1 MVRESSQAGGR
12 VALPPMSTTNVLAFR
27 RSGFTLVRFKGI
39 PVTLGYTWL
48 LLAAV
53 VVIVYAPIVQRSVPG
68 LGTGAALVVAALFAV
83 TLLVSV
89 FLHELGHAL
98 VSLRAGIGVRRINL
112 DALGGFTEMDREAP
126 GPGTAA
132 AIALAGPAVSAVLG
146 GIGLAGLFLTIP
158 GSLIWQFAFQVCVAN
173 LLVAVYN
180 LLPGLPLDGGKA
192 LQAGIWAVTGDRWT
206 GYRVA
211 GWAGRVVA
219 VATVAGGL
227 WLFAENWFSAFG
239 LVLLVFVA
247 FELWRGAT
255 SAIRAARMGP
265 RVKALDAAA
274 LARPVVLVP
283 ASATLGEALSAAA
296 GLEVVAVDDKPV
308 GVLDRA
314 AAEAVPADQVAAMP
328 LAGLLRS
335 TAQIPGLG
343 AELKGQALVDVIG
356 KSGADRFFVV
366 DEGRLTGLLYTAD
379 VVKALR

>member
-1 MVRESSQAGGR
+1 
-12 VALPPMSTTNVLAFR
+12 MSTTNVLAFR

-68 LGTGAALVVAALFAV
+68 LGAGAALIVAALFAV

-98 VSLRAGIGVRRINL
+98 VSLRAGIGVRQINL

-126 GPGTAA
+126 KPSTAA

-146 GIGLAGLFLTIP
+146 GIGLAGLFLTVP
-158 GSLIWQFAFQVCVAN
+158 GSLIWQFSFQICVAN

-192 LQAGIWAVTGDRWT
+192 LQAGIWAATGDRWT
-206 GYRVA
+206 GYLVA

-219 VATVAGGL
+219 LATIAGGL

-239 LVLLVFVA
+239 LLLLVFVA

-255 SAIRAARMGP
+255 GAIRAARMGP

-274 LARPVVLVP
+274 LARPVALVP

-296 GLEVVAVDDKPV
+296 GREVVAVDVKIV

-314 AAEAVPADQVAAMP
+314 AAEAVPADQVDAMP

-335 TAQIPGLG
+335 AGQIPGIETG
-343 AELKGQALVDVIG
+343 LKGQALVDVIG
-356 KSGADRFFVV
+356 KSGAERFFIV
-366 DEGRLTGLLYTAD
+366 DEGRPTGLLYTAD
-379 VVKALR
+379 VIEALR

>member
-1 MVRESSQAGGR
+1 
-12 VALPPMSTTNVLAFR
+12 MSTTNVLAFR
-27 RSGFTLVRFKGI
+27 RSGFTLLRFKGI

-68 LGTGAALVVAALFAV
+68 LNAGAALIVASLFAV

-98 VSLRAGIGVRRINL
+98 VSLRAGIGVRQINL

-126 GPGTAA
+126 RPGTAA

-146 GIGLAGLFLTIP
+146 GLGMAGLALTDP
-158 GSLIWQFAFQVCVAN
+158 GSLPWQFAFQICVAN

-192 LQAGIWAVTGDRWT
+192 LQAGIWAVTGNRWT
-206 GYRVA
+206 GYRFA

-219 VATVAGGL
+219 AATLAGGV
-227 WLFAENWFSAFG
+227 WLFAAGWYSGFG

-247 FELWRGAT
+247 FELWRGAS

-283 ASATLGEALSAAA
+283 ADATLGEALALAA
-296 GLEVVAVDDKPV
+296 GREVVAFDERPV

-314 AAEAVPADQVAAMP
+314 AAEAVPPDQVASMP
-328 LAGLLRS
+328 LDGLLRS
-335 TAQIPGLG
+335 AATVPGLS
-343 AELKGQALVDVIG
+343 AALQGQALVDAIG
-356 KSGADRFFVV
+356 RSGAERFLVV

>member
-1 MVRESSQAGGR
+1 
-12 VALPPMSTTNVLAFR
+12 MSTNVLAFR
-27 RSGFTLVRFKGI
+27 RSGFTLVRVKGI

-48 LLAAV
+48 ILAAMV
-53 VVIVYAPIVQRSVPG
+53 VAVYAPVVQRSVPG
-68 LGTGAALVVAALFAV
+68 IGPGASLAVAALFAL
-83 TLLVSV
+83 TLLLSV

-126 GPGTAA
+126 KPGTAA
-132 AIALAGPAVSAVLG
+132 AIALAGPAVSLLL
-146 GIGLAGLFLTIP
+146 GLAGLAGVAALDI
-158 GSLIWQFAFQVCVAN
+158 GSLAWQLCFQVCVAN
-173 LLVAVYN
+173 LLVAAYN

-192 LQAGIWAVTGDRWT
+192 LQAGIWAATGDRWS

-219 VATVAGGL
+219 VATVGAGL
-227 WLFAENWFSAFG
+227 WLFSNRWFSWIG
-239 LVLLVFVA
+239 LILLLMVA

-255 SAIRAARMGP
+255 GAIRAARMGP

-274 LARPVVLVP
+274 LARPVAVVS
-283 ASATLGEALSAAA
+283 AAATLGEALAAA
-296 GLEVVAVDDKPV
+296 EGREVVAVDDRPV

-314 AAEAVPADQVAAMP
+314 SAEAVPAAQVDSMP
-328 LAGLLRS
+328 LSGLLRS
-335 TAQIPGLG
+335 ARQIPGLDAG
-343 AELKGQALVDVIG
+343 LKGQDLVDAIG
-356 KSGADRFFVV
+356 RSGADRFFVV

>member
-1 MVRESSQAGGR
+1 
-12 VALPPMSTTNVLAFR
+12 MSTTNVLAFR
-27 RSGFTLVRFKGI
+27 RSGFTLLRFKGI

-53 VVIVYAPIVQRSVPG
+53 VVFVYAPIVQRSVPG
-68 LGTGAALVVAALFAV
+68 LSAGAALLVALLFAL

-98 VSLRAGIGVRRINL
+98 VSLRAGIGVRQINL

-126 GPGTAA
+126 RPGTAA

-146 GIGLAGLFLTIP
+146 GLGMAGLFVTVP
-158 GSLIWQFAFQVCVAN
+158 GSLPWQLSFQICVAN
-173 LLVAVYN
+173 LLVAGYN

-192 LQAGIWAVTGDRWT
+192 LQAGIWAATGNRWT

-219 VATVAGGL
+219 VATIVVGV
-227 WLFAENWFSAFG
+227 WLFAANWYSGFG
-239 LVLLVFVA
+239 LILLVFVA

-274 LARPVVLVP
+274 LARPVALVP
-283 ASATLGEALSAAA
+283 AAATLGEALAAAA
-296 GLEVVAVDDKPV
+296 GREVVAVEDRPV

-335 TAQIPGLG
+335 AKQIPGLG
-343 AELKGQALVDVIG
+343 AELKGQALVDAIG
-356 KSGADRFFVV
+356 RSGAERFFVV

>member
-1 MVRESSQAGGR
+1 M
-12 VALPPMSTTNVLAFR
+12 PAFR

-53 VVIVYAPIVQRSVPG
+53 VVVVYAPIVQRSVPG
-68 LGTGAALVVAALFAV
+68 LGTGAALAVAALFAV

-98 VSLRAGIGVRRINL
+98 VSLRAGIGVRQINL

-126 GPGTAA
+126 KPGTAA

-146 GIGLAGLFLTIP
+146 GIGLAGLFLTTP
-158 GSLIWQFAFQVCVAN
+158 GTLIWQFAFQICVAN

-192 LQAGIWAVTGDRWT
+192 LQAGIWAATGDRWT
-206 GYRVA
+206 GFRVA

-219 VATVAGGL
+219 VGTVAAGL
-227 WLFAENWFSAFG
+227 WLYASDWFSPFG
-239 LVLLVFVA
+239 LILLIFVA

-274 LARPVVLVP
+274 LARPIAFVP
-283 ASATLGEALSAAA
+283 ASATLGEALEAAN
-296 GLEVVAVDDKPV
+296 GREIVAVDGTTPV
-308 GVLDRA
+308 GVLDGA
-314 AAEAVPADQVAAMP
+314 AAEAVPPDQVAAMP

-335 TAQIPGLG
+335 AGQVPGLKS
-343 AELKGQALVDVIG
+343 ELTGQGLVDVIG
-356 KSGADRFFVV
+356 RSRAEQYFVV

>member
-1 MVRESSQAGGR
+1 
-12 VALPPMSTTNVLAFR
+12 MSTTNVRAFR
-27 RSGFTLVRFKGI
+27 SSGFTLLRFRGI

-53 VVIVYAPIVQRSVPG
+53 VVVVYAPIVQRSVPG
-68 LGTGAALVVAALFAV
+68 ISAAASLAVSVLFAV
-83 TLLVSV
+83 TLLLSV

-126 GPGTAA
+126 RPGTAA
-132 AIALAGPAVSAVLG
+132 AIALAGPAVSAALGGLGVLG
-146 GIGLAGLFLTIP
+146 LLVTDP
-158 GSLIWQFAFQVCVAN
+158 GSLPWQLSFQICVAN

-192 LQAGIWAVTGDRWT
+192 LQAGIWAATGDRWT
-206 GYRVA
+206 GYRFA

-227 WLFAENWFSAFG
+227 WLFAADWFSPFG

-255 SAIRAARMGP
+255 AAIRAARMGP

-274 LARPVVLVP
+274 LARPVVQVP
-283 ASATLGEALSAAA
+283 AGATLGEALRTAA
-296 GLEVVAVDDKPV
+296 GREVVAVSDVPV
-308 GVLDRA
+308 GVLDRP
-314 AAEAVPADQVAAMP
+314 AAEAVPADQVDAMP

-335 TAQIPGLG
+335 ARQIPALQGALRGQDLVDAIGRSG
-343 AELKGQALVDVIG
+343 AE
-356 KSGADRFFVV
+356 RYFVV

>member
-1 MVRESSQAGGR
+1 
-12 VALPPMSTTNVLAFR
+12 MSTTNVLAFR
-27 RSGFTLVRFKGI
+27 RSGFTLIRFKGI

-48 LLAAV
+48 LLAAMV
-53 VVIVYAPIVQRSVPG
+53 VAVYSPIVQRSVPG
-68 LGTGAALVVAALFAV
+68 IGAGASLLVAALFAL

-98 VSLRAGIGVRRINL
+98 VSLRAGIGVRQINL

-126 GPGTAA
+126 RPSTAA

-146 GIGLAGLFLTIP
+146 LLGMAGLFATSAGTLA
-158 GSLIWQFAFQVCVAN
+158 WQLSFQICVAN

-192 LQAGIWAVTGDRWT
+192 LQAGIWAATGDRWT
-206 GYRVA
+206 GYRFA

-219 VATVAGGL
+219 VGTVAAGL
-227 WLFAENWFSAFG
+227 WLFSANWFSWVG
-239 LVLLVFVA
+239 LFLLILVS

-255 SAIRAARMGP
+255 AAIRAARMGP

-283 ASATLGEALSAAA
+283 AAATLGEALAAA
-296 GLEVVAVDDKPV
+296 SGREIVAVEDRPV
-308 GVLDRA
+308 GVLDHA
-314 AAEAVPADQVAAMP
+314 AAEAVPAEQVAAMP

-335 TAQIPGLG
+335 AKQIPGIG

-356 KSGADRFFVV
+356 KSGAERFFVV

>member
-1 MVRESSQAGGR
+1 
-12 VALPPMSTTNVLAFR
+12 MSTANPLAFR

-68 LGTGAALVVAALFAV
+68 LSTGAALIVAALFAV

-126 GPGTAA
+126 RPGTAA

-146 GIGLAGLFLTIP
+146 GIGLAGLFLFTP
-158 GSLIWQFAFQVCVAN
+158 GSLIWQFAFQICVAN

-192 LQAGIWAVTGDRWT
+192 LQAGIWAATGDRWT
-206 GYRVA
+206 GFRVA

-219 VATVAGGL
+219 VGTIAGGL
-227 WLFAENWFSAFG
+227 WLYASSWFSAFG
-239 LVLLVFVA
+239 LILLLFVA

-274 LARPVVLVP
+274 LARPIVLVP
-283 ASATLGEALSAAA
+283 ASATLGEALSAAN
-296 GLEVVAVDDKPV
+296 GREIIAVDGKPV

-328 LAGLLRS
+328 LAGLLRAA
-335 TAQIPGLG
+335 AQVPGLK
-343 AELKGQALVDVIG
+343 ADLKGQALVDVIG
-356 KSGADRFFVV
+356 KSGAERFFVV

>member
-1 MVRESSQAGGR
+1 
-12 VALPPMSTTNVLAFR
+12 MSTTNVLAFR
-27 RSGFTLVRFKGI
+27 RSGFTLFRFKGI

-68 LGTGAALVVAALFAV
+68 LSTGAALLVAALFAL
-83 TLLVSV
+83 TLLASV

-98 VSLRAGIGVRRINL
+98 VSLRAGIGVRQINL

-126 GPGTAA
+126 RPSTAA

-146 GIGLAGLFLTIP
+146 AVGLAGLFVTAP
-158 GSLIWQFAFQVCVAN
+158 GSLPWQLSFQICVAN

-192 LQAGIWAVTGDRWT
+192 LQAGIWAATGDRWT
-206 GYRVA
+206 GFRFA

-219 VATVAGGL
+219 VATVAAGL
-227 WLFAENWFSAFG
+227 WLYAIHWFSAFG
-239 LVLLVFVA
+239 MILLLFVA

-255 SAIRAARMGP
+255 AAIRAARMGP

-274 LARPVVLVP
+274 LARPVVLVR
-283 ASATLGEALSAAA
+283 ASATLGEALAAA
-296 GLEVVAVDDKPV
+296 TGREVVAIDEKPV

-314 AAEAVPADQVAAMP
+314 AADAVPADQVAAMP

-335 TAQIPGLG
+335 AATIPGLG

-356 KSGADRFFVV
+356 KSGAERFFVV

>member
-1 MVRESSQAGGR
+1 
-12 VALPPMSTTNVLAFR
+12 MSTTNVLAFR
-27 RSGFTLVRFKGI
+27 RSGFTLFRFKGI

-53 VVIVYAPIVQRSVPG
+53 VVLVYAPIVQRSVPG
-68 LGTGAALVVAALFAV
+68 LSTGAALIVAALFAV

-98 VSLRAGIGVRRINL
+98 VSLRAGIGVRQINL

-126 GPGTAA
+126 RPSTAA

-146 GIGLAGLFLTIP
+146 AIGLAGLFLTAP
-158 GSLIWQFAFQVCVAN
+158 GSLPWQ
-173 LLVAVYN
+173 LV
-180 LLPGLPLDGGKA
+180 LPDLRRQPPRRRLQPAAGPAAGRRQGPPGRHLGRHRRPLDRLPLRGLGRA
-192 LQAGIWAVTGDRWT
+192 RRRRRAPSR
-206 GYRVA
+206 RVC
-211 GWAGRVVA
+211 GCSPS
-219 VATVAGGL
+219 
-227 WLFAENWFSAFG
+227 NWFSAFG
-239 LVLLVFVA
+239 LILLLFVA

-255 SAIRAARMGP
+255 AAIRAARMGP

-274 LARPVVLVP
+274 LARPVVLVRR
-283 ASATLGEALSAAA
+283 LGDAGGGADAAA
-296 GLEVVAVDDKPV
+296 GREVVAIDDKPV

-335 TAQIPGLG
+335 AATIPGLK

-356 KSGADRFFVV
+356 KSGAERFFVV

>member
-1 MVRESSQAGGR
+1 
-12 VALPPMSTTNVLAFR
+12 MSTTNVLAFR
-27 RSGFTLVRFKGI
+27 RSGFTLLRFKGI

-68 LGTGAALVVAALFAV
+68 LSVGAALVVAALFAL

-126 GPGTAA
+126 RPGTAA
-132 AIALAGPAVSAVLG
+132 AIALAGPAVSAALG
-146 GIGLAGLFLTIP
+146 GIGLAGLFITVP
-158 GSLIWQFAFQVCVAN
+158 GSLSWQLSFQVCVAN

-192 LQAGIWAVTGDRWT
+192 LQAGIWAATGDRWT

-219 VATVAGGL
+219 LATLAAGL
-227 WLFAENWFSAFG
+227 WLFTARWFSGFG
-239 LVLLVFVA
+239 LILLVFVA
-247 FELWRGAT
+247 FELWRGAS

-274 LARPVVLVP
+274 LARPVALVP
-283 ASATLGEALSAAA
+283 AAATLGEALATAA
-296 GLEVVAVDDKPV
+296 GREVVAVDGRPV

-314 AAEAVPADQVAAMP
+314 AADAVPADQVGAMP

-335 TAQIPGLG
+335 ATSIPGIE
-343 AELKGQALVDVIG
+343 ADLKGQALVDAIG
-356 KSGADRFFVV
+356 RTGAERFFVV